1 MTLMLW
7 KKKYELPTVAKRIKN
22 WKEAALTHTIHSCSP
37 VREEDVIFQGM
48 HLWDKE
54 EIIQGRIRRAN
65 IKKKERKWKDNVPV
79 LILSSKY
86 GVYFYS
92 WCLWYFWPPSGEEH
106 ASGGWCP
113 FSLGLRKRNERT
125 IARKE
130 AWSIYKPIQTNTS
143 INCELTG
150 AS

>member
-65 IKKKERKWKDNVPV
+65 IKKKKKRKK
-79 LILSSKY
+79 
-86 GVYFYS
+86 
-92 WCLWYFWPPSGEEH
+92 E
-106 ASGGWCP
+106 
-113 FSLGLRKRNERT
+113 NERT
-125 IARKE
+125 SLVVQWLGLHVSNAGDTSLTLVRELSSHMSHNTAKQKRRKNKRK
-130 AWSIYKPIQTNTS
+130 WIRILLVTFRKNNSPPCPPTKLWNMWI
-143 INCELTG
+143 
-150 AS
+150 